1 MSKLVC
7 ESLDDYVAGTRPSFD
22 QNQYADAQIDRW
34 KMEKKG
40 INPLEKYV
48 QNVAKI
54 IFDNIDEEV
63 IKHTGV
69 TDYIIEDLITDD
81 NLMQRNAYTY
91 YDEGKPASAAAF
103 QLGLEVENYMM
114 EQGNM

>member
-1 MSKLVC
+1 MKKLVF
-7 ESLDDYVAGTRPSFD
+7 ESLEDYVEGSRPSFD
-22 QNQYADAQIDRW
+22 QDQYADSQIARW
-34 KMEKKG
+34 EMEQKG
-40 INPLEKYV
+40 INPLENYV
-48 QNVAKI
+48 QEVAKI

>member
-1 MSKLVC
+1 MKKLVF
-7 ESLDDYVAGTRPSFD
+7 ESLDDYREGTRPTHD
-22 QNQYADAQIDRW
+22 QDQYADSQIARW
-34 KMEKKG
+34 EMEQKG

-48 QNVAKI
+48 QEVATI
-54 IFDNIDEEV
+54 IFNNIDEEV

>member
-1 MSKLVC
+1 MKKLVF
-7 ESLDDYVAGTRPSFD
+7 ESLDDYVAGRRPTFD
-22 QNQYADAQIDRW
+22 QNQYADVQISRW
-34 KMEKKG
+34 EDEQKG

-48 QNVAKI
+48 QEVAKI
-54 IFDNIDEEV
+54 IFNEIDEEI

-81 NLMQRNAYTY
+81 NLMQRNAYTF
-91 YDEGKPASAAAF
+91 YDEGKPATAAAF
-103 QLGLEVENYMM
+103 ELGLEVENYMM